1 MKRINA
7 LIQFPAYLAR
17 KYLTSRGEPRFASLL
32 TIVAILGVAVGIA
45 ALIVVISVMS
55 GFGEDLERKLMGFN
69 PHITVAYPGYGSRDV
84 QKQIVQNF
92 SGIEEMHPFVRGEVV
107 IQTGRD
113 ETLGAMGAKILG
125 LKEIPSRMSANADFF
140 WPGGVKNETWWQPY
154 FNPLERGV
162 ILGNEMIYQIGAHPD
177 LGDTVMLI
185 APFGGVDPF
194 GNPSPM
200 RREYQVVGGFRSG
213 FFEYDLK
220 YVLMSLDEARRL
232 LRGQG
237 RYGLQIVLE
246 DPRQTEF
253 VVRDLQK
260 FLGSDYDISGWTE
273 KNQRLVA
280 ALKLEKMAMIF
291 LLFLIIVIS
300 SFSVVG
306 VTLMNFF
313 SKRRD
318 LAVLMAMGASP
329 RMISRIF
336 LFNGGWI
343 GFAGA
348 GLGALIGLGLCWIIA
363 RSNFMLPPSYYLD
376 YLPVSVNP
384 LMVFGVALGGVLI
397 SMMAAFYPAHRASRM
412 KPVELLRYE

>member
-1 MKRINA
+1 MNI
-7 LIQFPAYLAR
+7 LYCDFIQ
-17 KYLTSRGEPRFASLL
+17 
-32 TIVAILGVAVGIA
+32 
-45 ALIVVISVMS
+45 
-55 GFGEDLERKLMGFN
+55 
-69 PHITVAYPGYGSRDV
+69 
-84 QKQIVQNF
+84 
-92 SGIEEMHPFVRGEVV
+92 
-107 IQTGRD
+107 
-113 ETLGAMGAKILG
+113 
-125 LKEIPSRMSANADFF
+125 
-140 WPGGVKNETWWQPY
+140 QPK
-154 FNPLERGV
+154 
-162 ILGNEMIYQIGAHPD
+162 
-177 LGDTVMLI
+177 
-185 APFGGVDPF
+185 
-194 GNPSPM
+194 S
-200 RREYQVVGGFRSG
+200 
-213 FFEYDLK
+213 
-220 YVLMSLDEARRL
+220 
-232 LRGQG
+232 
-237 RYGLQIVLE
+237 
-246 DPRQTEF
+246 
-253 VVRDLQK
+253 
-260 FLGSDYDISGWTE
+260 
-273 KNQRLVA
+273 
-280 ALKLEKMAMIF
+280 
-291 LLFLIIVIS
+291 FLIIVIS